1 MADPGPR
8 ERLLAQAVDHFGR
21 SGLGDR
27 SLRAIAD
34 DLGTSHRML
43 IYHFGSREGLVAAV
57 SLAAEARQRELLAAT
72 YADAEADPLGAAAA
86 YWEGTVAATRRYGPL
101 FFEAAAHA
109 AQGREHAADF
119 ARGMVA
125 DWLPAV
131 TEQCRRAGI
140 PEGEAED
147 HARLALAASRG
158 LLLDLLVT
166 GEDDAV
172 DRAHDLL
179 HRMLLRA
186 GGHAEE
192 LA

>member
-1 MADPGPR
+1 MAEASAEGPR
-8 ERLLAQAVDHFGR
+8 ERLLARAVEHFGR
-21 SGLGDR
+21 TGLGDR
-27 SLRAIAD
+27 SLRGIAE

-57 SLAAEARQRELLAAT
+57 SLAVEARQREVMAQA
-72 YADAEADPLGAAAA
+72 YADPDADPLTAAAA
-86 YWEGTVAATRRYGPL
+86 YWADTVAATRRYGPL

-109 AQGREHAADF
+109 AQGRPHADDF

-140 PEGEAED
+140 PDDGAED
-147 HARLALAASRG
+147 HARLALAATRG

-172 DRAHDLL
+172 ARASAVL
-179 HRMLLRA
+179 HRFLLRPA
-186 GGHAEE
+186 
-192 LA
+192 